1 MRLLIATAALV
12 CLAAVAKNP
21 VIAADD
27 QRGRQPAIRFAEMD
41 ANGDRVITRDEW
53 RGSARSFAVH
63 DWNGDGR
70 LSGDEVRIAAAWP
83 SRQGSPE
90 DFNDWSQSRF
100 TWLDTNRDNRIT
112 RAEWRYDREDFYR
125 VDRNGD
131 GVITL
136 REFQIGTDDD
146 DRGDRFAD
154 LDMNNNNRIERNE
167 WHASQSTFTWL
178 DRNRDGMLSRA
189 EVAGSDEVWG
199 NTGNTGNQGT
209 VLGTPAGSRTVM
221 VSARQAWT
229 DTGIDVRVGDR
240 ISVTPSGVI
249 RYTPS
254 ATDRVDAAGGN
265 NRATPAAPRPDL
277 PIGALIGR
285 VANGEVFLIGRGLEA
300 MRVNAN
306 GRLYLGTNDDVLS
319 DNDGQFR
326 AVISVTRRGNQ

>member
-1 MRLLIATAALV
+1 V
-12 CLAAVAKNP
+12 SLAAVAQHP
-21 VIAADD
+21 AIAADD

-41 ANGDRVITRDEW
+41 TNGDRVITRDEW
-53 RGSARSFAVH
+53 RGSPRSFAVH

-70 LSGDEVRIAAAWP
+70 LSGDEVRIAATWP
-83 SRQGSPE
+83 SRPGAPE

-131 GVITL
+131 GIITL

-189 EVAGSDEVWG
+189 EVAGSDEVWS
-199 NTGNTGNQGT
+199 NTANTRNPGT
-209 VLGTPAGSRTVM
+209 VLGTTAGSRTVM

-229 DTGIDVRVGDR
+229 DTGLDVRMGDR
-240 ISVTPSGVI
+240 ISVTSTGMI

-254 ATDRVDAAGGN
+254 QNDRVDSAGGAN
-265 NRATPAAPRPDL
+265 HATPAAPRPDL

-300 MRVNAN
+300 MRITAN

-326 AVISVTRRGNQ
+326 AVVSVTRRGNQ